1 EKATREEQLR
11 TAEAERDEANEKLR
25 LYHEEQLAEEERK
38 RTALLRPSANIN
50 ELFAKLNLESEYNRP
65 AVVEHQTVVEEVAV
79 EAEPVQI
86 QYIEE
91 RPRRQQS
98 MEEIFRLID
107 ERKAQ
112 HAEERAREK
121 AFAQMEAAAAADNDY
136 YESDLQNSD
145 VVANGDGVTSA
156 VIDYNAKGFAY
167 ENASVNY
174 RDFFYSIDENQQ
186 PKPEPVELP
195 KQQQQYSDDI
205 KTRLYAKGFKVRP
218 YDRGNTSE
226 YYTYNFVQSN
236 RINRDTFLIIL
247 ALFVVEVAVMWVS
260 LASRISYKYFLPVLL
275 VGSALC
281 LVPTVLYLINPNKRT
296 RANFNFKLSVL
307 NRTMLFI
314 ELSVVCI
321 LIGFFA
327 LGASVK
333 DIDIILSAIILP
345 AVLLLDL
352 PISSIVYYLLYRTH
366 KYHIS

>member
-1 EKATREEQLR
+1 MTEQ
-11 TAEAERDEANEKLR
+11 
-25 LYHEEQLAEEERK
+25 
-38 RTALLRPSANIN
+38 
-50 ELFAKLNLESEYNRP
+50 
-65 AVVEHQTVVEEVAV
+65 QTVVKEVAVEQEPVKVQYVETAPVQAQYV
-79 EAEPVQI
+79 EAEPVQV
-86 QYIEE
+86 QYVDE
-91 RPRRQQS
+91 RPRRQAS

-112 HAEERAREK
+112 HAEEIAREN
-121 AFAQMEAAAAADNDY
+121 AFSQMEAAAADNDY

-156 VIDYNAKGFAY
+156 VIGYNAQGFAY

-186 PKPEPVELP
+186 PKPEPTELP

-247 ALFVVEVAVMWVS
+247 ALFVVEVAVMWIS

-281 LVPTVLYLINPNKRT
+281 LVPTVLYLVNPNKRT

-352 PISSIVYYLLYRTH
+352 PISSIVYFLLYRTH